1 MDGGAEEAYWRDVG
15 TIDAYWEANIDL
27 CRVTP
32 ALNMYDENWP
42 IWTDLRQNPP
52 AKFVFDSDDRRGMAV
67 DSLVSGGCIISGALV
82 RRSMLFSD
90 VRVNSFCVVEDSVV
104 LPGVELGRHSR
115 VRRAIID
122 SGCAVPPDLVVG
134 EDPVLDAKRFFR
146 TEKGITLVTQRMLD
160 NLWI

>member
-27 CRVTP
+27 CTVTP
-32 ALNMYDENWP
+32 ALNMYDGNWP

-67 DSLVSGGCIISGALV
+67 DSLVSGGCVISGALV

-90 VRVNSFCVVEDSVV
+90 VRVNSYCTVEDSVI
-104 LPGVELGRHSR
+104 LPGVQLRRHSR
-115 VRRAIID
+115 IKRAIID
-122 SGCAVPPDLVVG
+122 GGCTIPPGMVVG
-134 EDPVLDAKRFFR
+134 EDPDLDAKRFYR

-160 NLWI
+160 DLEK